1 MFLVKWRDAD
11 GSISEESLS
20 EKELG
25 QKWADMHLDI
35 ISVRPL

>member
-1 MFLVKWRDAD
+1 MFLVKWREAD
-11 GSISEESLS
+11 GSILEESLS

-25 QKWADMHLDI
+25 QKWVDMRLDI